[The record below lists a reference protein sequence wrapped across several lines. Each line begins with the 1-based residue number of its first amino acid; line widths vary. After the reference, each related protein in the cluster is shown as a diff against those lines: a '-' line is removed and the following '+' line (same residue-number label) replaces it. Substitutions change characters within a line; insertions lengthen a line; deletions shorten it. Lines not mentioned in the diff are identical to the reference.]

1 MQTLLPAL
9 RATLFYAGYAGSLIL
24 YATPSLLIA
33 WMLPLRARYRLF
45 LRWNTFA
52 LWWLQLTCG
61 INYRIIGIENI
72 PKEPFVLLSNHQSPW
87 ETLFLYDQFQPL
99 CATLKRELL
108 FIPLFGWALYLL
120 HPIAIDRSKRASA
133 RQTLLRE
140 GRKRLADG
148 ISVLV
153 FPEGTR
159 VAIGQEK
166 RFSTGGTELAITTG
180 VPILPVAHNAGKFW
194 PSRRYLKFP
203 GTVDVV
209 IGAPITTSGKEVREL
224 TDSVQNWIRQVR
236 PN

>member
-1 MQTLLPAL
+1 MRTLLPTL
-9 RATLFYAGYAGSLIL
+9 RATLFYAGYACSLIP
-24 YATPSLLIA
+24 YATLCLLVA
-33 WMLPLRARYRLF
+33 WLLPLRARYRFF
-45 LRWNTFA
+45 LYWNTFA

-61 INYRIIGIENI
+61 IKYRISGLENI

-108 FIPLFGWALYLL
+108 YIPFFGWALYLL

-140 GRKRLADG
+140 GHKRLADG

-159 VAIGQEK
+159 VAVGQEK
-166 RFSTGGTELAITTG
+166 KFSTGGTELAISAG

-194 PSRRYLKFP
+194 PGRSYQKFP

-209 IGAPITTSGKEVREL
+209 IGAPIATEGRQVREL
-224 TDSVQNWIRQVR
+224 TDTVQDWIRQVR
-236 PN
+236 PD